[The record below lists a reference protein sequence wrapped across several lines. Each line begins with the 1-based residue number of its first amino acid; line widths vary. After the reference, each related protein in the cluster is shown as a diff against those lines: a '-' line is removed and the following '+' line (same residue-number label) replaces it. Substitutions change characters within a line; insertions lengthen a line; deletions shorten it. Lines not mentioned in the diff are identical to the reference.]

1 MSQTTPDLP
10 LAPAPDTTGTSGA
23 PAAPA
28 PAESAPAPDMPAP
41 DTATPDA
48 PAQDPLAQKL
58 REHEVAQRASWQ
70 AQVDQWRRSR
80 PDPQLG
86 GEKPLRQRGPRP
98 AGPGPPDPIVT
109 SAVCWRNRL
118 RQQPVRPAL
127 LQQHCRRP
135 WREDGL
141 VRGEAHSA
149 AMPPLE
155 ERMYAG
161 WSARARFF
169 TVTPCNHEATIILL
183 VLWFLLAEMNSVL
196 PR

>member
-10 LAPAPDTTGTSGA
+10 LAPAPDPTGTSGA

-70 AQVDQWRRSR
+70 AQVDQWRREAAQ
-80 PDPQLG
+80 DPQLG
-86 GEKPLRQRGPRP
+86 GENLSASVARAQLALDRFDPDRHIGRLLEETGYGNNLSVLRFFNNI
-98 AGPGPPDPIVT
+98 AD
-109 SAVCWRNRL
+109 
-118 RQQPVRPAL
+118 AL
-127 LQQHCRRP
+127 M
-135 WREDGL
+135 EDGL

-161 WSARARFF
+161 WSARG
-169 TVTPCNHEATIILL
+169 
-183 VLWFLLAEMNSVL
+183 
-196 PR
+196 